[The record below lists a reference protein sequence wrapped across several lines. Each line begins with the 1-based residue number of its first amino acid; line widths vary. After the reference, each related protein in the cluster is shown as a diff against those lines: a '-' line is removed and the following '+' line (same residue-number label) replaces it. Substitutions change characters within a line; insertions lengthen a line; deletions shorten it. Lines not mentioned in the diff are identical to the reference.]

1 MYGDYG
7 VTGPGVHQ
15 PVVLVASL
23 GRGNVTRDCVRE
35 SSKSGNYVS
44 EENVSYI
51 DHRHSF
57 AEM

>member
-15 PVVLVASL
+15 PVVLAVSS

-44 EENVSYI
+44 EENVS
-51 DHRHSF
+51 HL
-57 AEM
+57 ATCT

>member
-15 PVVLVASL
+15 PVVSAVSS

-44 EENVSYI
+44 EENVS
-51 DHRHSF
+51 HL
-57 AEM
+57 ATCT